1 MNNPRSFYIKRRGIT
16 LLLLIYFI
24 WYVTVPR
31 VVIYFSEDGTGE
43 LKFVLNTKHEIFR
56 GRIHPGESTG
66 GPGHLFPDENFFMQ
80 LDWNNLD
87 KRHCIRINPE
97 WPTTN
102 IVIAADGTIDR
113 GQGSGTDTDRLTP
126 CPRG

>member
-1 MNNPRSFYIKRRGIT
+1 MNKPRSLYLKRRIIT
-16 LLLLIYFI
+16 LLLLVYLA

-31 VVIYFSEDGTGE
+31 VVIYFSEEGTGE
-43 LKFVLNTKHEIFR
+43 LKFILTTEHDIFR
-56 GRIHPGESTG
+56 WKIYPGESTG

-80 LDWNNLD
+80 FDWSNQG
-87 KRHCIRINPE
+87 KSRCIRIDPE

-102 IVIAADGTIDR
+102 IFIAADGTIDT
-113 GQGSGTDTDRLTP
+113 GQGSGTDIDRLAP